1 MNNQK
6 NQHMKPVLAFL
17 FILCALPIK
26 AQSISVDRIESDG
39 RHQIMT
45 TTKDYKIGGIKYS
58 FSLKIYE
65 DRYDTDWLLL
75 VSSFNTI
82 PDNTIILMKLK
93 NGDVIE
99 LPVNNVHTGDI
110 TIPGHV
116 YNIGNIGYV
125 NPSSSATYYS
135 SVYVISP
142 ADLIRI
148 ETHGIEKLRIGNDI
162 QFVDKEWSNN
172 SLGKYL
178 TKCRKKILERL
189 EKSKT
194 KSNESRSFYDDF

>member
-1 MNNQK
+1 
-6 NQHMKPVLAFL
+6 MKKLLVFLCVL
-17 FILCALPIK
+17 CMVTTY
-26 AQSISVDRIESDG
+26 AQSISVDRIETNG
-39 RHQIMT
+39 KHQIMT
-45 TTKDYKIGGIKYS
+45 STKDYKIGGIKYS
-58 FSLKIYE
+58 FGLKIYE

-82 PDNTIILMKLK
+82 PDNTIILIKLK

-99 LPVNNVHTGDI
+99 LPVNNVHTGDV
-110 TIPGHV
+110 TLPGYV
-116 YNIGNIGYV
+116 YNIGKIGYV
-125 NPSSSATYYS
+125 SPSSSATYYS

-148 ETHGIEKLRIGNDI
+148 ETHGIEKIRIGNSI

-189 EKSKT
+189 EKSKK
-194 KSNESRSFYDDF
+194 KSKESRSFYDDF

>member
-1 MNNQK
+1 
-6 NQHMKPVLAFL
+6 MKQFLIIFLCLIWVLSVN
-17 FILCALPIK
+17 

-45 TTKDYKIGGIKYS
+45 STKDYKIGGIKYS
-58 FSLKIYE
+58 FGLKIYE

-75 VSSFNTI
+75 VGSFNTI
-82 PDNTIILMKLK
+82 PDNTIILLKLK

-110 TIPGHV
+110 TLPGYV
-116 YNIGNIGYV
+116 YNIGKIGYV
-125 NPSSSATYYS
+125 SPSSSATYYS

-148 ETHGIEKLRIGNDI
+148 ETHGIEKIRIGNSI

-189 EKSKT
+189 EQSKKSK
-194 KSNESRSFYDDF
+194 ESRSFYDDF

>member
-1 MNNQK
+1 
-6 NQHMKPVLAFL
+6 MKQFL
-17 FILCALPIK
+17 IIFLCLIWGLSVD

-45 TTKDYKIGGIKYS
+45 STKDYKIGGIKYS
-58 FSLKIYE
+58 FGLKIYE
-65 DRYDTDWLLL
+65 DRCDTDWLLL
-75 VSSFNTI
+75 VGSFNTI
-82 PDNTIILMKLK
+82 PDNTIILLKLK

-110 TIPGHV
+110 TLPGYV
-116 YNIGNIGYV
+116 YNIGRIGYLS
-125 NPSSSATYYS
+125 PSSSATYYS

-148 ETHGIEKLRIGNDI
+148 ETHGIEKIRIGNSI

-189 EKSKT
+189 EKSN
-194 KSNESRSFYDDF
+194 KSKESRSFYDDF

>member
-1 MNNQK
+1 
-6 NQHMKPVLAFL
+6 MKQ
-17 FILCALPIK
+17 FIILLCLICGLSVSG
-26 AQSISVDRIESDG
+26 QSISVDRIESDG

-45 TTKDYKIGGIKYS
+45 STKDYKIGGIKYS
-58 FSLKIYE
+58 FGLKIYE

-110 TIPGHV
+110 TLPGYV
-116 YNIGNIGYV
+116 YNIGKIGYV
-125 NPSSSATYYS
+125 SPSSSATYYS

-148 ETHGIEKLRIGNDI
+148 ETHGIEKLRIGNNI

-172 SLGKYL
+172 SLGKFL

-189 EKSKT
+189 EKT
-194 KSNESRSFYDDF
+194 KSKNKETRSFYDDF

>member
-1 MNNQK
+1 
-6 NQHMKPVLAFL
+6 MKQFL
-17 FILCALPIK
+17 IIFLCLIWGLSVD

-45 TTKDYKIGGIKYS
+45 STKDYKIGGIKYS
-58 FSLKIYE
+58 FGLKIYE
-65 DRYDTDWLLL
+65 DRCDTDWLLL
-75 VSSFNTI
+75 VGSFNTI
-82 PDNTIILMKLK
+82 PDNTIILLKLK

-110 TIPGHV
+110 TLPGYV
-116 YNIGNIGYV
+116 YNIGRIGYLS
-125 NPSSSATYYS
+125 PSSSATYYS

-148 ETHGIEKLRIGNDI
+148 ETHGIEKIRIGNSI

-189 EKSKT
+189 EKSK
-194 KSNESRSFYDDF
+194 KSKESRSFYDDF

>member
-1 MNNQK
+1 
-6 NQHMKPVLAFL
+6 MKKLLVFLCVL
-17 FILCALPIK
+17 CTVTTY

-45 TTKDYKIGGIKYS
+45 STKDYKIGGIKYS
-58 FSLKIYE
+58 FGLKIYE

-110 TIPGHV
+110 TLPGYV
-116 YNIGNIGYV
+116 YNIGKIGYV
-125 NPSSSATYYS
+125 SPSSSATYY
-135 SVYVISP
+135 
-142 ADLIRI
+142 
-148 ETHGIEKLRIGNDI
+148 RIGNNL

-172 SLGKYL
+172 ALGKYL

-189 EKSKT
+189 EKSKKKNK
-194 KSNESRSFYDDF
+194 KSQSFYEDF

>member
-1 MNNQK
+1 
-6 NQHMKPVLAFL
+6 MKQFL
-17 FILCALPIK
+17 IIFLCLIWGLSVN

-45 TTKDYKIGGIKYS
+45 STKDYKIGGIKYS
-58 FSLKIYE
+58 FGLKIYE

-75 VSSFNTI
+75 VGSFNTI
-82 PDNTIILMKLK
+82 PDNTIILLKLK

-110 TIPGHV
+110 TLPGYV
-116 YNIGNIGYV
+116 YNIGKIGYV
-125 NPSSSATYYS
+125 SQSSSATYYS

-148 ETHGIEKLRIGNDI
+148 ETHGIEKIRIGNNL

-172 SLGKYL
+172 ALGKYL
-178 TKCRKKILERL
+178 TKCRKILQDAENLKRNTGAGC
-189 EKSKT
+189 K
-194 KSNESRSFYDDF
+194 

>member
-1 MNNQK
+1 
-6 NQHMKPVLAFL
+6 MKQLLIIFL
-17 FILCALPIK
+17 CLIWGLSVD

-45 TTKDYKIGGIKYS
+45 STKDYKIGGIKYS
-58 FSLKIYE
+58 FGLKIYE
-65 DRYDTDWLLL
+65 DRYDTNWLLL

-93 NGDVIE
+93 DGDIIE

-110 TIPGHV
+110 TLPGYV
-116 YNIGNIGYV
+116 YNIGKIGYV
-125 NPSSSATYYS
+125 SPSSSATYYS

-148 ETHGIEKLRIGNDI
+148 ETHGIEKIRIGNSV

-172 SLGKYL
+172 ALGKYL

-189 EKSKT
+189 EKSKN
-194 KSNESRSFYDDF
+194 KNKESRSFYDDF

>member
-1 MNNQK
+1 
-6 NQHMKPVLAFL
+6 MKQLIITL
-17 FILCALPIK
+17 LCLISGLSVS
-26 AQSISVDRIESDG
+26 AQSISVDRMESNG
-39 RHQIMT
+39 KHQIMT
-45 TTKDYKIGGIKYS
+45 STKDYKIGGIKYS
-58 FSLKIYE
+58 FGLKIYE

-82 PDNTIILMKLK
+82 PDNTVILMKLK

-110 TIPGHV
+110 TLPSYV
-116 YNIGNIGYV
+116 YNIGKIGYV
-125 NPSSSATYYS
+125 SPSSSATYYS
-135 SVYVISP
+135 SVYVISS

-148 ETHGIEKLRIGNDI
+148 ETHGIEKIRIGNSI

-189 EKSKT
+189 EKSRNKN
-194 KSNESRSFYDDF
+194 KESRSFYDGF

>member
-1 MNNQK
+1 
-6 NQHMKPVLAFL
+6 MKQLLIIFL
-17 FILCALPIK
+17 CLIWGLSVD

-45 TTKDYKIGGIKYS
+45 STKDYKIGGIKYS
-58 FSLKIYE
+58 FGLKIYE
-65 DRYDTDWLLL
+65 DRYDIDWLLL

-93 NGDVIE
+93 NGDIIE
-99 LPVNNVHTGDI
+99 LPVNNVHTGDVSL
-110 TIPGHV
+110 PGYV
-116 YNIGNIGYV
+116 YNIGKIGYV
-125 NPSSSATYYS
+125 SPSSSETYYS

-148 ETHGIEKLRIGNDI
+148 ETHGIEIIRIGNNI

-189 EKSKT
+189 EKSKN
-194 KSNESRSFYDDF
+194 KNKESRSFYDGF

>member
-1 MNNQK
+1 
-6 NQHMKPVLAFL
+6 MKQLIITFL
-17 FILCALPIK
+17 CLISGLSVS
-26 AQSISVDRIESDG
+26 AQSISVDRMESNG
-39 RHQIMT
+39 KHQIMT
-45 TTKDYKIGGIKYS
+45 STKDYKIGGIKYS
-58 FSLKIYE
+58 FGLKIYE

-110 TIPGHV
+110 TLPSYV
-116 YNIGNIGYV
+116 YNIGKIGYV
-125 NPSSSATYYS
+125 SPSSSATYYS
-135 SVYVISP
+135 SVYVISS

-148 ETHGIEKLRIGNDI
+148 ETHGIEKIRIGNSI

-189 EKSKT
+189 EKSRNKN
-194 KSNESRSFYDDF
+194 KESRSFYDGF

>member
-1 MNNQK
+1 
-6 NQHMKPVLAFL
+6 MKQLIITFL
-17 FILCALPIK
+17 CLISGLSVS
-26 AQSISVDRIESDG
+26 AQSISVDRMESDEK
-39 RHQIMT
+39 HQIMT
-45 TTKDYKIGGIKYS
+45 STKDFKIGGIKYS
-58 FSLKIYE
+58 IGLKIYE
-65 DRYDTDWLLL
+65 DKYNTDWLLL

-82 PDNTIILMKLK
+82 PDNTVILLKLYD
-93 NGDVIE
+93 GQVIE

-110 TIPGHV
+110 TLPGYV
-116 YNIGNIGYV
+116 YNIGKIGYV
-125 NPSSSATYYS
+125 SPSSSATYYS

-148 ETHGIEKLRIGNDI
+148 ETHGIEKIRIGNSI

-189 EKSKT
+189 EKSKNIS
-194 KSNESRSFYDDF
+194 KEARSFYDDF